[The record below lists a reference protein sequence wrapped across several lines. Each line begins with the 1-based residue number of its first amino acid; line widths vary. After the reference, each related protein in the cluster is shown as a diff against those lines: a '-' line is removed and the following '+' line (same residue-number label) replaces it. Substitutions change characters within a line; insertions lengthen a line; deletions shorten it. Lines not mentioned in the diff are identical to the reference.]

1 MNTTDHLLVATGR
14 SWPADSLHF
23 AATADQPAA
32 REHRIRRATIACAES
47 RKLLERID
55 GAANARL
62 LSDIYIPPSRP
73 PQPLARRMELSVN
86 ETHLSHRLW
95 SRTAPGGALSVPRH
109 RNAFLFAALL
119 RWGKVRMGKSEVYRR
134 FAVECL
140 EMARKMDSEH
150 DRAILIEMALLWSRL
165 AEYAM
170 QSASRKEDVDPA

>member
-1 MNTTDHLLVATGR
+1 MHLAVLSHRRRPLSVCILRRPGLMNTTDHLLVATGR

-62 LSDIYIPPSRP
+62 LSQIYIPPSQP

-86 ETHLSHRLW
+86 ETHLSIVFGRV
-95 SRTAPGGALSVPRH
+95 RGAGWRSVRSPTQER
-109 RNAFLFAALL
+109 FSLCCVAAL
-119 RWGKVRMGKSEVYRR
+119 GEGAYGQE
-134 FAVECL
+134 
-140 EMARKMDSEH
+140 
-150 DRAILIEMALLWSRL
+150 
-165 AEYAM
+165 
-170 QSASRKEDVDPA
+170 

>member
-1 MNTTDHLLVATGR
+1 MHLAVLSHRRRPLSVCILRCPGLMNTTDHLLVATGR

-62 LSDIYIPPSRP
+62 LSQIYIPPSGP

-95 SRTAPGGALSVPRH
+95 SRTGRRMALCPIPDIGTRFS
-109 RNAFLFAALL
+109 LL
-119 RWGKVRMGKSEVYRR
+119 RCCVGEGAYGQE
-134 FAVECL
+134 
-140 EMARKMDSEH
+140 
-150 DRAILIEMALLWSRL
+150 
-165 AEYAM
+165 
-170 QSASRKEDVDPA
+170 